1 MSEAVLLWSSPP
13 NTRPK
18 HSLTHGQPT
27 RRLRLRPHRRLEC
40 VCVLGVCAPRHCLCV
55 CVCVCECLYV
65 GVPFFSAPPSDCLSV
80 YVRAR
85 ARCAWRV
92 HGVQCVCL
100 LSIIHTVC
108 PGPDH
113 TVAPPPPPPPLGP

>member
-55 CVCVCECLYV
+55 CVCVSV
-65 GVPFFSAPPSDCLSV
+65 FMSACLSSV
-80 YVRAR
+80 LRPPIASVFTYVRGLA
-85 ARCAWRV
+85 V
-92 HGVQCVCL
+92 HGVYTGYSVFVYCPSST
-100 LSIIHTVC
+100 LSARAQT
-108 PGPDH
+108 
-113 TVAPPPPPPPLGP
+113 TL